1 MTDPKM
7 NVIMLLLIS
16 VICIIVIAALIA
28 VILRIK
34 RRSGIDG
41 LDGSEFERYCAD
53 ALENAGF
60 THVRTTPASR
70 DFGADVLAQKDG
82 VTYAVQCKRYDRPV
96 GVSSVQEV
104 YAARDFYGMM
114 VGAVMTNSEFTAP
127 ARQMAEKLGILLWD
141 GQVIKKRF
149 SQYR

>member
-1 MTDPKM
+1 MPETQ
-7 NVIMLLLIS
+7 VS
-16 VICIIVIAALIA
+16 AYIIPVIAAVAGCLLLFVIITA
-28 VILRIK
+28 V
-34 RRSGIDG
+34 RRFRRRHIVDG
-41 LDGSEFERYCAD
+41 LDGTQFEHYCAD
-53 ALENAGF
+53 ALERAGF

-96 GVSSVQEV
+96 GISSVQEI

-114 VGAVMTNSEFTAP
+114 VGAVMTNSTFTTP

-141 GQVIKKRF
+141 GDDLRKRF
-149 SQYR
+149 NQY